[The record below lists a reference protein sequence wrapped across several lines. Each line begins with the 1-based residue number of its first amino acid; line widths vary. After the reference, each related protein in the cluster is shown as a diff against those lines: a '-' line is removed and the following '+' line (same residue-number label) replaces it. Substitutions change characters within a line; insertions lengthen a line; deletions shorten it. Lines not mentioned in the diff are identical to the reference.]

1 MRRFVTGSRARTAS
15 SRVTVPNRLGSPVSA
30 NMTWVWNSSPCSLM
44 MVCPTSTRTMRP
56 SAVSEGGG
64 PFDRDTQAF
73 KRCPGHCG
81 VGGAGAGYDVQFLEL
96 QSLGVADCY
105 GHF

>member
-1 MRRFVTGSRARTAS
+1 M
-15 SRVTVPNRLGSPVSA
+15 PNRLGSPGSA

-44 MVCPTSTRTMRP
+44 MVCPTSTGIMRP
-56 SAVSEGGG
+56 SAVSEGG

-81 VGGAGAGYDVQFLEL
+81 VGGAGSGYDVQFLEL
-96 QSLGVADCY
+96 QSLWVADLY
-105 GHF
+105 GEFHRS